1 MTSAETYAKQDTLH
15 QWHHLS
21 RNLFISGG
29 MRVATILEQVKQA
42 IIDGDEDAAQAHA
55 VAALQQGID
64 PLAVVREAIVP
75 GIERTGELWKE
86 NVYFMPDVVLS
97 TEAFKAAMNV
107 VAPQLAVLAADSRGR
122 YLMGVVAGDM
132 HDLGKNIVAAMLTG
146 AGFEVIDLGVDV
158 PTPTFIE
165 KVKELKPDILGVG
178 CYMTT
183 TMLELREVMKGLND
197 SGLRD
202 SLKVMVGG
210 VPTTQSFADEVGA
223 DAWGKDALDA
233 VEKARS
239 LMET

>member
-1 MTSAETYAKQDTLH
+1 MLVS
-15 QWHHLS
+15 
-21 RNLFISGG
+21 
-29 MRVATILEQVKQA
+29 TILEKVKQA

-55 VAALQQGID
+55 GEALQQGVS
-64 PLAVVREAIVP
+64 PLAVVKEAIVP

-97 TEAFKAAMNV
+97 TEAFKAAMNA
-107 VAPQLAVLAADSRGR
+107 VAPELAAIKTDSRGR

-132 HDLGKNIVAAMLTG
+132 HDLGKNIVAALLTG

-165 KVKELKPDILGVG
+165 KARELTPDIIGIG

-183 TMLELREVMKGLND
+183 TMLELREVMRGLSEN
-197 SGLRD
+197 GLRD
-202 SLKVMVGG
+202 RLKVMVGG

-233 VEKARS
+233 VEKARA
-239 LMET
+239 LMEK

>member
-1 MTSAETYAKQDTLH
+1 
-15 QWHHLS
+15 
-21 RNLFISGG
+21 

-55 VAALQQGID
+55 GDALLQGIN
-64 PLAVVREAIVP
+64 PLAVVKEAIVP

-107 VAPQLAVLAADSRGR
+107 VAPQLAALTADSRGR
-122 YLMGVVAGDM
+122 YVMGVVAGDM

-183 TMLELREVMKGLND
+183 TMLELRGVMKGLSDN
-197 SGLRD
+197 GLRG

-233 VEKARS
+233 VEKARW
-239 LMET
+239 LMEK

>member
-1 MTSAETYAKQDTLH
+1 MSTTLEK
-15 QWHHLS
+15 
-21 RNLFISGG
+21 I
-29 MRVATILEQVKQA
+29 KQA
-42 IIDGDEDAAQAHA
+42 IIDGEDDAARELTEKVLQDA
-55 VAALQQGID
+55 VS
-64 PLAVVREAIVP
+64 PLAVVKEAIVP
-75 GIERTGELWKE
+75 GIERTGELWRE

-107 VAPQLAVLAADSRGR
+107 VEPQLAAMKTDTRGR

-132 HDLGKNIVAAMLTG
+132 HDLGKNIVIAMLTG

-158 PTPTFIE
+158 PTRTFIE
-165 KVKELKPDILGVG
+165 KARELKPHILGVG

-183 TMLELREVMKGLND
+183 TMLELRDVIRNLSEN
-197 SGLRD
+197 GLREN
-202 SLKVMVGG
+202 LKVMIGG

-239 LMET
+239 LMEA

>member
-1 MTSAETYAKQDTLH
+1 MSTTLE
-15 QWHHLS
+15 
-21 RNLFISGG
+21 NI
-29 MRVATILEQVKQA
+29 KKA
-42 IIDGDEDAAQAHA
+42 IIEGEDDAARELTEK
-55 VAALQQGID
+55 ALQETVS
-64 PLAVVREAIVP
+64 PLAIVKGAIVP

-107 VAPQLAVLAADSRGR
+107 VEPKLAALKAETRGK

-132 HDLGKNIVAAMLTG
+132 HDLGKNIVIAMLTG

-158 PTPTFIE
+158 PLQTFIE
-165 KVKELKPDILGVG
+165 KVRELKPAILGVG

-183 TMLELREVMKGLND
+183 TMLELREVMQGLSEN
-197 SGLRD
+197 GLR
-202 SLKVMVGG
+202 STLKVMVGG

-233 VEKARS
+233 VEKARA
-239 LMET
+239 LMEK

>member
-1 MTSAETYAKQDTLH
+1 MSTTLEK
-15 QWHHLS
+15 
-21 RNLFISGG
+21 I
-29 MRVATILEQVKQA
+29 KQA
-42 IIDGDEDAAQAHA
+42 IIDGEDDAARELTEKVLQDA
-55 VAALQQGID
+55 VS
-64 PLAVVREAIVP
+64 PLAVVKEAIVP
-75 GIERTGELWKE
+75 GIERTGELWRE

-107 VAPQLAVLAADSRGR
+107 VEPQLAAMKTDTRGR

-132 HDLGKNIVAAMLTG
+132 HDLGKNIVIAMLTG

-158 PTPTFIE
+158 PTRTFIE
-165 KVKELKPDILGVG
+165 KARELKPHILGVG

-183 TMLELREVMKGLND
+183 TMLELRDVIRGLSEN
-197 SGLRD
+197 GLREN
-202 SLKVMVGG
+202 LKVMIGG

-239 LMET
+239 LMEA

>member
-1 MTSAETYAKQDTLH
+1 
-15 QWHHLS
+15 
-21 RNLFISGG
+21 

-55 VAALQQGID
+55 GAALQQGIN
-64 PLAVVREAIVP
+64 PLAVVKEAIVP

-107 VAPQLAVLAADSRGR
+107 VAPQLAAITADSRGR
-122 YLMGVVAGDM
+122 YVMGVVAGDM

-165 KVKELKPDILGVG
+165 KVKELKPAILGVG

-183 TMLELREVMKGLND
+183 TMLELREVMKGLSDN
-197 SGLRD
+197 GLRGGI
-202 SLKVMVGG
+202 KVMVGG

-233 VEKARS
+233 VEKARW
-239 LMET
+239 LMEK